1 MNVND
6 LCSTEERQLGYSSHL
21 IGFGVLLYKN
31 GLPFRQFAT
40 EEEMHEYIKEGKE
53 DDEWSYFDQKMMVG
67 FKMDQHVE
75 RVSK

>member
-53 DDEWSYFDQKMMVG
+53 DDE
-67 FKMDQHVE
+67 
-75 RVSK
+75 